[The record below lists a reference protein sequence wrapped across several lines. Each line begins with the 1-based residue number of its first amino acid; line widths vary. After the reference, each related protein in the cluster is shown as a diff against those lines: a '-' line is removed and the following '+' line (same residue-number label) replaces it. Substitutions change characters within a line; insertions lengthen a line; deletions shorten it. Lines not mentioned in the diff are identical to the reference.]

1 MPFKQKNNGSI
12 EFVRLPLDKC
22 VYGVE
27 KGQEGRRYFYLRR
40 FDLSGLRYDSV
51 QDFAGSA
58 VESLGNS
65 SSEDDWIIPI
75 KSTCNLNYAMLQ
87 KHSDTQG
94 VLKLLTLPASS
105 RPWFSIVKTPNNIS
119 YFTKRRLSA
128 STALQSIG
136 LAISLVNPVTTVGA
150 LGWLA
155 RKQHFKYNLAKSR
168 GEQDPSIMPKIFVHK
183 IWQISLTG
191 DSDEIYENIARIL
204 GSNDVWIEWG

>member
-40 FDLSGLRYDSV
+40 FDLSGLKCDSV
-51 QDFAGSA
+51 KNFAGSA
-58 VESLGNS
+58 VECLNAS

-75 KSTCNLNYAMLQ
+75 KTAYNLNYGLLQ
-87 KHSDTQG
+87 KHSSSQG
-94 VLKLLTLPASS
+94 VRKLLAVPVSS

-128 STALQSIG
+128 STTLQSIG
-136 LAISLVNPVTTVGA
+136 LAVSLFNPVTAVGA

-155 RKQHFKYNLAKSR
+155 RKQHFKYNMAKSR
-168 GEQDPSIMPKIFVHK
+168 GEQDPSIMPKVFVHK
-183 IWQISLTG
+183 IWQVSLTG
-191 DSDEIYENIARIL
+191 ESEEIYKNIARIL
-204 GSNDVWIEWG
+204 ESNDVWIDWG